1 MNKNVKIAKD
11 LIRIAKS
18 LISNEQIN
26 KQNTKRNYISI
37 QELKAPWES
46 LEASI

>member
-1 MNKNVKIAKD
+1 MVLDKYMVK
-11 LIRIAKS
+11 
-18 LISNEQIN
+18 N
-26 KQNTKRNYISI
+26 KQNAKRNYISI